1 MVGGVHT
8 KKQANK
14 RAGELIFDP
23 CHTRYTGRMTKN
35 WFQKMQDG
43 FRHYFSDR
51 PTSDRQGPRPG
62 EDTSRGA
69 KQPHQLLARL
79 ETSPESFFL
88 SALDLTNTSF
98 SFSTHKPLVEG
109 ERLQLDAI
117 LPRLGLT
124 RLSARVTQIRRA
136 AGSYHG
142 KVQLDLLPQQTEPW
156 RNFLT

>member
-1 MVGGVHT
+1 M
-8 KKQANK
+8 
-14 RAGELIFDP
+14 FDP
-23 CHTRYTGRMTKN
+23 CHNLYTDGMTNN

-51 PTSDRQGPRPG
+51 PSSDINESSNG
-62 EDTSRGA
+62 EASRSGS
-69 KQPHQLLARL
+69 KLSHQFLARL
-79 ETSPESFFL
+79 ETSPDSFFL
-88 SALDLTNTSF
+88 SAVDLRATSF

-124 RLSARVTQIRRA
+124 RLSARVTRLRRA

-142 KVQLDLLPQQTEPW
+142 KAQLDLLPQQIEPW